1 MTRPMLFAQ
10 ASKQSAERLVM
21 EKIGFIGLGTMGTPM
36 ALNIRKAGYRLCV
49 WNRNPAKVIPFNNLG
64 ITVCATPAE
73 AAAACDV
80 LVIMVFGTEALHA
93 VLQGDYGLCGSLK
106 PGCTV
111 INMSTVSR
119 EATLAA
125 AAAVEA
131 CGGVFIDAPVAGSK
145 KPAEEGMLTI
155 LAGGDKAVVD
165 RMTPLLNTMGRVIIY
180 CGPTGQGT
188 AMKLFINL
196 FLGNLMQS
204 LAEGLC
210 IGSKMGLGL
219 PNMLATIENS
229 AVACSLFKVKGAAI
243 ASRNFSKNF
252 SVDLIYKDLALL
264 TEAADKAG
272 VPLPLT
278 AAAHKAFSGARAL
291 GCGDEDMA
299 AVIKVIEAVTGDAVR
314 E

>member
-1 MTRPMLFAQ
+1 
-10 ASKQSAERLVM
+10 M
-21 EKIGFIGLGTMGTPM
+21 EHIGFIGLGAMGTPM

-73 AAAACDV
+73 AAAGCDAI
-80 LVIMVFGTEALHA
+80 VIMVFGPEALHD
-93 VLQGDYGLCGSLK
+93 VLHGDYGLCEKLRQ
-106 PGCTV
+106 GCTV

-131 CGGVFIDAPVAGSK
+131 CGAVFVDAPVAGST
-145 KPAEEGMLTI
+145 KPAEDGALTI
-155 LAGGDKAVVD
+155 LAGGDKTVVD
-165 RMTPLLNTMGRVIIY
+165 RMTPLLKTMGRVVIY

-196 FLGNLMQS
+196 FLGTLMQS

-210 IGSKMGLGL
+210 IGKKMGLETAG
-219 PNMLATIENS
+219 MLATIENS
-229 AVACSLFKVKGAAI
+229 AVACPLFKVKGAAI
-243 ASRNFSKNF
+243 ATGDFSKNF
-252 SVDLIYKDLALL
+252 SVDLISKDLNLL
-264 TEAADKAG
+264 LEAADRLG

-278 AAAHKAFSGARAL
+278 AAAREAFSQARSM
-291 GCGDEDMA
+291 GFGDEDMA
-299 AVIKVIEAVTGDAVR
+299 AVIKVLEAVRGAPVR
-314 E
+314 GA